1 VKAAENAG
9 LDLAH
14 VPLEI
19 MRKIEP
25 RIDASVF
32 EVLQVGKSVE
42 SRRSFGGTAPQN
54 VRAAAEIWL
63 KSLESEKA
71 SG

>member
-1 VKAAENAG
+1 VKVAENAG

-14 VPLEI
+14 LPLET

-25 RIDASVF
+25 RIDASLF
-32 EVLQVGKSVE
+32 EVLNIDKSVE
-42 SRRSFGGTAPQN
+42 SRRSLGGTAPQN

-63 KSLESEKA
+63 KALELEKA

>member
-1 VKAAENAG
+1 
-9 LDLAH
+9 
-14 VPLEI
+14 

-32 EVLQVGKSVE
+32 EVLKIDKSVE
-42 SRRSFGGTAPQN
+42 SRRSFGGTASQN
-54 VRAAAEIWL
+54 VRAAAEIWM
-63 KSLESEKA
+63 KSLELENA